1 MIARARN
8 AILNAVKESTEN
20 YFNDMRNVISDERFD
35 VDVLNEETEKKE
47 QRFVDEFESIMEPTP
62 SEISIKKEAERRED
76 VQVKREDEK
85 YSDQTELDVLVV
97 GGVLPGQGLSGEDQV
112 QSGGQQQIEGRGG
125 LRTELSDTK
134 VLTILEHLT
143 L

>member
-20 YFNDMRNVISDERFD
+20 YFNDMRNMISDERFD

-47 QRFVDEFESIMEPTP
+47 QKFVDEFESIMEPTP

-76 VQVKREDEK
+76 VQVGGEDENHSNK
-85 YSDQTELDVLVV
+85 TLIDIQLLEEFSIDKAFLERIQSKVKDNNKLKEEVDS
-97 GGVLPGQGLSGEDQV
+97 GLNFLIQ
-112 QSGGQQQIEGRGG
+112 RCW
-125 LRTELSDTK
+125 R
-134 VLTILEHLT
+134 
-143 L
+143 